1 MATIRLRG
9 IKANPTELKPSYPD
23 FNAPPLSIINKG
35 RVQLGSA
42 RDFGGIIDL
51 PEIEP
56 DYVACVEYSD
66 GFKLW
71 TRVDDLYAEHGKTAV
86 RGTGTDPNI
95 WELDPKVRSANT
107 DRGSAK
113 IVIQALEFFG
123 VDLKEVAASELC
135 EWFEKKQLQ
144 PKGQGLYQFGNLSG
158 EFQLEYLQNQKI
170 PAADKKLLLFVHG
183 TGSSSQG
190 GFAGLWDKTNPLGE
204 TARLAL
210 EKEFKSAC
218 FAYEHQSLT
227 ISPIENAL
235 AIAEALPNHAEIYL
249 VTHSRGGLI
258 GELLCLGQREMT
270 PDPLAD
276 DWLAKVF
283 DPNRDRTQGELF
295 GFGAKN
301 PEGYTDQKIQL
312 RKLLEI
318 LDKKQVKVKRF
329 VRVACPARGTTL
341 ATGRLDR
348 WLSVLSHLSGSN
360 DFVEFILGVVKKRTD
375 PRTLPGIEAMMPGSA
390 LITLLNSTSV
400 KTQADLTVIAGD
412 IEGNSIWS
420 KLKLQLT
427 DWFYS
432 SEHDLVVNTG
442 SMYGGL
448 TRVADAARFFF
459 DQGTNV
465 NHFNYFK
472 NAATVEK
479 LKDGLLRADS
489 YLAGFQPIAAAKHQK
504 PARGSR
510 TNRSQLSP
518 GPLAIVLPG
527 TMGSHLTQDRER
539 IWLDYFALTKS
550 RLAEL
555 GIDAPDVEAD
565 GLLADFY
572 GDFVE
577 YLENTHRVESFAY
590 DWRVSII
597 DSAKRLATL
606 VENRL
611 ADCEARHQPLRFV
624 AHSMGGLVVRVM
636 FAMHPPLW
644 KRFQALPGSRLMM
657 LGTPNAG
664 SYEAVRWLTGWNPT
678 LDKLALLDFTHDIPG
693 LVNIVNRYPGLLELL
708 PANDGKLDYADPD
721 IWQQICT
728 GGDKKWPQPQ
738 ADRLQA
744 LNKTWQWIK
753 EAPID
758 SERMIYIAGWAEDT
772 VSGFEN
778 TAGERGL
785 FSKKR
790 PPLRFFSTDKGDG
803 TVPWSLG
810 LLPGVRTWY
819 VETSHDQ
826 LLAHAPAFPG
836 YLDLLQTGLTSRLSP
851 SAPASR
857 SVAGSATPRLMPIL
871 VPDSLP
877 TEADLPSFI
886 FGAGQPQTKSKPR
899 RLQRVI
905 LSIRHGDLAY
915 ARHPICVGHYHGDT
929 IVSAEA
935 ALDQRL
941 DGVLSKRVNLGLY
954 PGDLNTHAVF
964 FHHKKN
970 AQPNGAI
977 VIGLGRVGELSP
989 GSLISGT
996 SRALLDYALKISEW
1010 PDDRF
1015 GPIGTIRSAK
1025 VSFLLIGTGS
1035 GGMSIRNS
1043 IESILTAVK
1052 SANNRLLESG
1062 MDSKVLIDDI
1072 EFLELYRDSAILAAR
1087 ELENLLYESA
1097 LASDFN
1103 WPDHAVQSGTGGKQR
1118 VVFDSDPAWWHRLE
1132 IIYDDKYQMLR
1143 FIALTDRARA
1153 EVSLVS
1159 GQMRLADQFIADML
1173 SSTDGGNALESAQT
1187 LFEMLMP
1194 NRLKELA
1201 PNQLDLVL
1209 IVDEVSAR
1217 YPWELLAD
1225 RWNIGKK
1232 PPSVSA
1238 GMLRQLKTQQ
1248 FRNKP
1253 LHTAEKNAL
1262 VIGNPAKPKGNEFPD
1277 LPGAGQEAEA
1287 VAALLADYSYSV
1299 NKALGKRQTG
1309 LEAKTIIKGLHA
1321 DAYRILHLAG
1331 HGVHEFPILDE
1342 TSTTMV
1348 KRVSG
1353 MAIGDGI
1360 FLTPGDIEQM
1370 RWVPELVFINCCHL
1384 GSTEIRYPE
1393 AKRYNELAANL
1404 GMQFINMGVRA
1415 VVAAGWAVDDD
1426 AAKAF
1431 AESFYRAILSGQPFG
1446 YAVQLARQQIYEQFP
1461 NVNTWGAYQ
1470 CYGDP
1475 DFRLFEDGQNPP
1487 KQTPSYHDKSEW
1499 LADLDN
1505 LLNGLR
1511 SQSSKQSDESTKAY
1525 LSQLLE
1531 RVPTDHRSKWSAQA
1545 DVAALLGTIY
1555 GELGEY
1561 NLAIQH
1567 LDKAFSANKADL
1579 PVKAL
1584 EQRAN
1589 YRVKQALRFL
1599 TAGDEAEKDQAIQA
1613 IHQSITELDM
1623 LNTMTPTLERL
1634 SMLGSAYKRLAWMQK
1649 DKNDRNDALKNM
1661 CTFYKLAYQK
1671 GLETKI
1677 SDPYPFTN
1685 WITAEAIVSWFDKNR
1700 GTEWQQ
1706 DLSNQIHTLISE
1718 AKQRLTI
1725 NPQYWDCVVEPDC
1738 LSTLSLV
1745 NGKMT
1750 DEDFKVISEAYRQ
1763 AVERGASVKDQNAL
1777 REHIEF
1783 LISIANVAKKSALAK
1798 RYEELLR
1805 FLTWD

>member
-9 IKANPTELKPSYPD
+9 IEVTPTDLKPGYPEAD
-23 FNAPPLSIINKG
+23 APPLSITAKG
-35 RVQLGSA
+35 RVQLGVA
-42 RDFGGIIDL
+42 RGFDGIVDL
-51 PEIEP
+51 TEIEP
-56 DYVACVEYSD
+56 DYVACVEYSN
-66 GFKLW
+66 GFKFW
-71 TRVDDLYAEHGKTAV
+71 TRVDDLYAEHGKSAM
-86 RGTGTDPNI
+86 RGSGIDPNI
-95 WELDPKVRSANT
+95 WELDPQAQT
-107 DRGSAK
+107 AGADRGAAK
-113 IVIQALEFFG
+113 IVVEALEFFG
-123 VDLKEVAASELC
+123 VDLKEVVASELC

-144 PKGQGLYQFGNLSG
+144 PKGPGLYRFGPLSG
-158 EFQLEYLQNQKI
+158 EFNLDYLANQKI

-183 TGSSSQG
+183 TGSSCQG
-190 GFAGLWDKTNPLGE
+190 GFAGLWDKANPLGA
-204 TARLAL
+204 TARTAL
-210 EKEFKSAC
+210 ENTFKTSC
-218 FAYEHQSLT
+218 FAYDHRSLS

-235 AIAEALPNHAEIYL
+235 AIAEALPNQAEVYL
-249 VTHSRGGLI
+249 VTHSRGGLV
-258 GELLCLGQREMT
+258 GELLCLGQREMA
-270 PDPLAD
+270 PDPLD
-276 DWLAKVF
+276 DALLAKIF
-283 DPNRDRTQGELF
+283 DSTRDRTQGELF

-301 PEGYTDQKIQL
+301 PEGYAVQKTQL
-312 RKLLEI
+312 RKLLEV
-318 LDKKQVKVKRF
+318 LDKKQIKVRRF

-341 ATGRLDR
+341 ASGRLDR
-348 WLSVLSHLSGSN
+348 WLSILSHLSGSN
-360 DFVEFILGVVKKRTD
+360 DLVEFILGVVQKRTD

-390 LITLLNSTSV
+390 LVTLLNSTTV

-412 IEGNSIWS
+412 IEGDSIWS
-420 KLKLQLT
+420 KLKLQLA

-448 TRVADAARFFF
+448 TRTSGAARFFF

-472 NAATVEK
+472 NEATVEK
-479 LKDGLLRADS
+479 LKEGLLRADS
-489 YLAGFQPIAAAKHQK
+489 HSAGYQPIVMAKHQE
-504 PARGSR
+504 PARGVR
-510 TNRSQLSP
+510 AKRSQSSSS
-518 GPLAIVLPG
+518 PLAIVLPG

-539 IWLDYFALTKS
+539 IWLDYVALTKG

-555 GIDAPDVEAD
+555 GITAPYVEAD
-565 GLLADFY
+565 GLVADFY

-577 YLENTHRVESFAY
+577 YLENTHRVETFAY

-597 DSAKRLATL
+597 DSARRLAAL

-678 LDKLALLDFTHDIPG
+678 LDKLALLDFTHDIPA

-708 PANDGKLDYADPD
+708 PANDGKLNYANPD
-721 IWQQICT
+721 IWQQICQ
-728 GGDKKWPQPQ
+728 GGDKNWPQPP
-738 ADRLQA
+738 ADRLLA
-744 LNKTWQWIK
+744 LEKTWQWIK

-758 SERMIYIAGWAEDT
+758 SERMLYIAGWAKDT
-772 VSGFEN
+772 VSGFNN
-778 TAGERGL
+778 TAGTRGL

-790 PPLRFFSTDKGDG
+790 PPLSFLSTDKGDG
-803 TVPWSLG
+803 TVPWALG
-810 LLPGVRTWY
+810 LLPGVKTWY
-819 VETSHDQ
+819 VETCHDQ
-826 LLAHAPAFPG
+826 LLAHSPAFPG
-836 YLDLLQTGLTSRLSP
+836 YLDLLQTGSTSRLPQSEP
-851 SAPASR
+851 AASR
-857 SVAGSATPRLMPIL
+857 SVTGITMPRIMPTV

-877 TEADLPSFI
+877 TEADLPGFI
-886 FGAGQPQTKSKPR
+886 FGAGRPLKKTNAR
-899 RLQRVI
+899 RLQRVNI
-905 LSIRHGDLAY
+905 SIRHGDLAY
-915 ARHPICVGHYHGDT
+915 ARHPIGVGHYYGDT

-935 ALDQRL
+935 ALDKHL
-941 DGVLSKRVNLGLY
+941 EGVLSKRVSLGLY

-964 FHHKKN
+964 FHQKKN

-989 GSLISGT
+989 GTLTSGT

-1015 GPIGTIRSAK
+1015 GPIGTTRSAK

-1043 IESILTAVK
+1043 IESILNAVK
-1052 SANNRLLESG
+1052 SANSRLVESG
-1062 MDSKVLIDDI
+1062 MDSKVQIDDI
-1072 EFLELYRDSAILAAR
+1072 EFLEIYRDSAILAAR
-1087 ELENLLYESA
+1087 ELENLLHESA

-1103 WPDHAVQSGTGGKQR
+1103 WPDHSVQPGTGGLQR

-1159 GQMRLADQFIADML
+1159 GQMRLAEQFIADML

-1232 PPSVSA
+1232 PPSVTA

-1287 VAALLADYSYSV
+1287 VAALLADHGYSV

-1309 LEAKTIIKGLHA
+1309 LEAKAIMIGLHA

-1331 HGVHEFPILDE
+1331 HGVYEFPIPDDAS
-1342 TSTTMV
+1342 STVV

-1360 FLTPGDIEQM
+1360 YLTPGDIEQM
-1370 RWVPELVFINCCHL
+1370 RYVPELVFINCCHL
-1384 GSTEIRYPE
+1384 GSTQARYPE

-1404 GMQFINMGVRA
+1404 GMQFINMGVKA

-1446 YAVQLARQQIYEQFP
+1446 YAVQMARQQIYEQFP
-1461 NVNTWGAYQ
+1461 TVNTWGAYQ

-1487 KQTPSYHDKSEW
+1487 KQPPSYHDKSEW

-1505 LLNGLR
+1505 LLNGMR
-1511 SQSSKQSDESTKAY
+1511 SKSGKESYESTKTS
-1525 LSQLLE
+1525 LGQLLE
-1531 RVPTDHRSKWSAQA
+1531 RVPADHRPKWSAQA

-1561 NLAIQH
+1561 EQAIKH

-1589 YRVKQALRFL
+1589 YRVKHALRFL
-1599 TAGDEAEKDQAIQA
+1599 TAGDVTEKNRAIQD
-1613 IHQSITELDM
+1613 IQLSITELDM
-1623 LNTMTPTLERL
+1623 LNQMASTLERL
-1634 SMLGSAYKRLAWMQK
+1634 SMLGSAYKRLAWMQE
-1649 DKNDRNDALKNM
+1649 DKNARNEALSKM
-1661 CTFYKLAYQK
+1661 CAFYKQAYEK
-1671 GLETKI
+1671 GLEAKI

-1700 GTEWQQ
+1700 DTQWQQ
-1706 DLSNQIHTLISE
+1706 DLSNQMTTLITD

-1725 NPQYWDCVVEPDC
+1725 NPQYWDSVVEPDC

-1745 NGKMT
+1745 NSNMP
-1750 DEDFKVISEAYRQ
+1750 DADFNAISEAYRH
-1763 AVERGASVKDQNAL
+1763 AAERGASVKDQSAL
-1777 REHIEF
+1777 REHIDF
-1783 LISIANVAKKSALAK
+1783 LICMANAAKKSALAK
-1798 RYEELLR
+1798 KYEALLR
-1805 FLTWD
+1805 LLV